1 VHECLI
7 GGVYVH
13 DDALNRGPFC
23 GAVMTKKNCLM
34 VLLRRS
40 LSTLTDLWVS
50 ASMQINDMEPCVER
64 NSSKHRLIGNRR
76 LACGWILAVKI
87 RWTEF
92 VEIPVRLAIVLA
104 GSDLLA
110 SFSIW
115 VASPWPMAWLVDTT
129 GVVAV
134 QVLWQLLQRQR
145 CLFSSRITSRSMGPA
160 MWTWV
165 SLCPLGCNVLYP
177 QLGQRLS
184 V

>member
-1 VHECLI
+1 MMTRWT
-7 GGVYVH
+7 
-13 DDALNRGPFC
+13 AARS
-23 GAVMTKKNCLM
+23 AVLYWLRKNCLM

-87 RWTEF
+87 RWIEF

-110 SFSIW
+110 SFSTW

-129 GVVAV
+129 GVWWPYKCYGSYYNASVACLALELRAGPW
-134 QVLWQLLQRQR
+134 VLQCGHEWAYVR
-145 CLFSSRITSRSMGPA
+145 
-160 MWTWV
+160 
-165 SLCPLGCNVLYP
+165 
-177 QLGQRLS
+177 
-184 V
+184 